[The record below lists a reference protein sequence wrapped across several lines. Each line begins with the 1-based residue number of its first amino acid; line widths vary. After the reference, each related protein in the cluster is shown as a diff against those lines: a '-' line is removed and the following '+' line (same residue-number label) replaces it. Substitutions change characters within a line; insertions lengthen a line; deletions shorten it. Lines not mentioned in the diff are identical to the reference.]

1 MLWICTGAITIVS
14 ISALDGGVTAGVTG
28 SALSATANTT
38 AAAAA
43 AAAAAFVAFAGAAD
57 AADAGASADVGNKGV
72 DSGVLPDVSTAVL
85 PGAVAALVTTLADID
100 IWVATI
106 VLGSITGADTFGAAA
121 AAAAADRS
129 IAASLPVD
137 GFAGNDGPRQDP
149 AGSNCSCTSA
159 PAGFADASA
168 VFAKVAGAAAALAA

>member
-57 AADAGASADVGNKGV
+57 AADAGASADVGNNGV

-121 AAAAADRS
+121 AAAADRS

-137 GFAGNDGPRQDP
+137 GFAGNDGPMQDP

>member
-1 MLWICTGAITIVS
+1 MS

-57 AADAGASADVGNKGV
+57 AADAGASADVGNNGV

-121 AAAAADRS
+121 AAADRS

-137 GFAGNDGPRQDP
+137 GFAGNDGPMQDP